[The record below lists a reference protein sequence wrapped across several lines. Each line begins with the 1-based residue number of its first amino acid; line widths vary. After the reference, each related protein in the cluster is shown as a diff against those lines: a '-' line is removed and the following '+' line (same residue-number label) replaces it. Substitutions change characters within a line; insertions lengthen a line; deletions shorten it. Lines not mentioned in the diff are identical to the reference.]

1 MKAIIM
7 PYRVDKYHKGEVE
20 ETYYFHSVGEAR
32 TFIKEHPLEGDWS
45 YLRPKKEATK

>member
-7 PYRVDKYHKGEVE
+7 PYMVNRYHKGEVE
-20 ETYYFHSVGEAR
+20 ETFYFHSREEAR

-45 YLRPKKEATK
+45 YTKTAKEAAK